1 MLTESADDILE
12 MLNDMTRRPLREDG
26 ADDYDSSVEAWPET
40 GPSEN
45 VRAAVAE
52 ALGTSPVA
60 VDEII
65 RHCDLP
71 ASQVA
76 TVLIELELAG
86 RIDRFAGNKV
96 ALAG

>member
-1 MLTESADDILE
+1 MDAAHG
-12 MLNDMTRRPLREDG
+12 RRGRSPRNSG
-26 ADDYDSSVEAWPET
+26 IEAWPET

-52 ALGTSPVA
+52 ALGASPVA
-60 VDEII
+60 VDEVI